1 MEQEIKREKVLSKH
15 SNLLEIYEDITEE
28 LAEVLN
34 TIRIINLSAVQPGYC
49 IEIWFYWKYKVQGK
63 YKVTR

>member
-34 TIRIINLSAVQPGYC
+34 TIRIINLSAVQPKCLNAG
-49 IEIWFYWKYKVQGK
+49 
-63 YKVTR
+63 

>member
-15 SNLLEIYEDITEE
+15 SNLLEIYEDITDE

-49 IEIWFYWKYKVQGK
+49 IEI
-63 YKVTR
+63 